1 MIKLTGL
8 SKKYGKAL
16 VVDDASAMFPKG
28 EVTSII
34 GPNGAGKSTL
44 LSMASR
50 LTDSDAGEV
59 VIGDKLLAEWDTKEL
74 AKHLAVLRQSNNIN
88 MRFTIRELVCFGRF
102 PHSQGRLKDEDHKIV
117 DTALEHLG
125 ITDIQNKYLDELSG
139 GQRQMAFIAM
149 VVAQDTDYVF
159 LDEPLNNLDIKHSVE
174 IMQTL
179 RRLAHEFNK
188 AVVIVIHDINF
199 ASCYSDNIVAMKKG
213 KVVKSGKVC
222 EVVEQSVM
230 ESIYEIPFE
239 IREFDGVRICMYYS
253 GR

>member
-1 MIKLTGL
+1 
-8 SKKYGKAL
+8 
-16 VVDDASAMFPKG
+16 
-28 EVTSII
+28 
-34 GPNGAGKSTL
+34 
-44 LSMASR
+44 MASR

-125 ITDIQNKYLDELSG
+125 ITEIQNKYLDELSG

-213 KVVKSGKVC
+213 KVVKSGKVA
-222 EVVEQSVM
+222 EVVEKSVM

>member
-8 SKKYGKAL
+8 SKKYGKTL
-16 VVDDASAMFPKG
+16 VVDDANAMFPKG

-50 LTDSDAGEV
+50 LTESDAGEV

-102 PHSQGRLKDEDHKIV
+102 PHSQGRLKDEDHKVV

-213 KVVKSGKVC
+213 QVVKSGKVS
-222 EVVEQSVM
+222 EVVEKSVM

>member
-8 SKKYGKAL
+8 SKTYGKTL

-74 AKHLAVLRQSNNIN
+74 AKHLGVLRQSNNIN

-213 KVVKSGKVC
+213 KVVKSGKVA
-222 EVVEQSVM
+222 EVVEKSVM

>member
-8 SKKYGKAL
+8 SKKYGKIT
-16 VVDDASAMFPKG
+16 VVDDASALFPKG

-59 VIGDKLLAEWDTKEL
+59 LIGDKLLAEWDTKEL

-88 MRFTIRELVCFGRF
+88 MRFTVRELVCFGRF
-102 PHSQGRLKDEDHKIV
+102 PHSQGRMQDNDHKVV

-125 ITDIQNKYLDELSG
+125 ITDIQDKYLDQLSG

-199 ASCYSDNIVAMKKG
+199 ASSYSDNIVAMKRGQVIKAG
-213 KVVKSGKVC
+213 KVD
-222 EVVEQSVM
+222 EVVDKEIM

-239 IREFDGVRICMYYS
+239 IREFDGVKICMYYS

>member
-8 SKKYGKAL
+8 SKKYGKTFVVRDANAL
-16 VVDDASAMFPKG
+16 FPLG
-28 EVTSII
+28 EVTSVI

-50 LTDSDAGEV
+50 LTNSDAGEV
-59 VIGDKLLAEWDTKEL
+59 LIGDKLLAEWDTKEL
-74 AKHLAVLRQSNNIN
+74 ARHLAVLRQSNSIN
-88 MRFTIRELVCFGRF
+88 MRFTVRELVSFGRF
-102 PHSQGRLKDEDHKIV
+102 PHSQGRLTDQDHEIV
-117 DTALEHLG
+117 DQALKHL
-125 ITDIQNKYLDELSG
+125 DIEAIQDRYLDQLSG

-179 RRLAHEFNK
+179 RHLAHKLNK

-199 ASCYSDNIVAMKKG
+199 ASCYSDHIVAMKKG
-213 KVVKSGKVC
+213 
-222 EVVEQSVM
+222 EVIKAGTVNEVICKEVM
-230 ESIYEIPFE
+230 ESIYEIPFQICE
-239 IREFDGVRICMYYS
+239 IDGQKVCLYYNA
-253 GR
+253 

>member
-1 MIKLTGL
+1 
-8 SKKYGKAL
+8 
-16 VVDDASAMFPKG
+16 MFPKG

-50 LTDSDAGEV
+50 LTESDAGQV
-59 VIGDKLLAEWDTKEL
+59 LIGDKLLAEWDTKEL

-102 PHSQGRLKDEDHKIV
+102 PHSQGRLKDEDNKIV

-188 AVVIVIHDINF
+188 AIVIVIHDINF

-213 KVVKSGKVC
+213 QVVKSGKVS
-222 EVVEQSVM
+222 EVVEKSVM

-239 IREFDGVRICMYYS
+239 T
-253 GR
+253 

>member
-8 SKKYGKAL
+8 SKKYGKTTG
-16 VVDDASAMFPKG
+16 VDDASALFPKG

-59 VIGDKLLAEWDTKEL
+59 LIGDKLLAEWDTKEL

-88 MRFTIRELVCFGRF
+88 MRFTVRELVCFGRF
-102 PHSQGRLKDEDHKIV
+102 PHSQGRMQDNDHKVV

-125 ITDIQNKYLDELSG
+125 ITDIQDKYLDQLSG

-199 ASCYSDNIVAMKKG
+199 ASSYSDNIVAMKRGQVIKAG
-213 KVVKSGKVC
+213 KVS
-222 EVVEQSVM
+222 EVVDKEIM

-239 IREFDGVRICMYYS
+239 IREFDGVKICMYYS

>member
-8 SKKYGKAL
+8 SKTYGKTL

-125 ITDIQNKYLDELSG
+125 ITEIQNKYLDELSG

-149 VVAQDTDYVF
+149 VVAQDTNYVF

-213 KVVKSGKVC
+213 KVVKSGKVA
-222 EVVEQSVM
+222 EVVEKSVM

>member
-8 SKKYGKAL
+8 SKTYGKTL

-74 AKHLAVLRQSNNIN
+74 AKHLGVLRQSNNIN

-213 KVVKSGKVC
+213 KVVKSGKVA
-222 EVVEQSVM
+222 EVIEKSVM

>member
-8 SKKYGKAL
+8 TKKYGKSL

-50 LTDSDAGEV
+50 LTESDAGEV
-59 VIGDKLLAEWDTKEL
+59 VIGDKLLTEWDTKEL

-179 RRLAHEFNK
+179 RRLAALLRN
-188 AVVIVIHDINF
+188 
-199 ASCYSDNIVAMKKG
+199 
-213 KVVKSGKVC
+213 
-222 EVVEQSVM
+222 
-230 ESIYEIPFE
+230 
-239 IREFDGVRICMYYS
+239 
-253 GR
+253 

>member
-1 MIKLTGL
+1 
-8 SKKYGKAL
+8 
-16 VVDDASAMFPKG
+16 MFPKG

-213 KVVKSGKVC
+213 QVVKSGKVS
-222 EVVEQSVM
+222 EVVEKSVM
-230 ESIYEIPFE
+230 ESIYEMFPLRFRDSMAVSESCSITSRSLELLGHSRLLNPL
-239 IREFDGVRICMYYS
+239 S
-253 GR
+253 

>member
-1 MIKLTGL
+1 MIKLSGL
-8 SKKYGKAL
+8 SKKYSNTF
-16 VVDDASAMFPKG
+16 VVEDASAHFPRG

-50 LTDSDAGEV
+50 LTESDAGEV
-59 VIGDKLLAEWDTKEL
+59 LIGEKLLAEWDNQAL
-74 AKHLAVLRQSNNIN
+74 AKQLAVLRQSNNIN
-88 MRFTIRELVCFGRF
+88 MRFTVRELVAFGRF
-102 PHSQGRLKDEDHKIV
+102 PHSKGRITEKDNHVIDQALQHLDIKHLQGR
-117 DTALEHLG
+117 
-125 ITDIQNKYLDELSG
+125 YLDQLSG

-149 VVAQDTDYVF
+149 VVAQDTNYIF

-179 RRLAHEFNK
+179 RRLAHEFDK

-213 KVVKSGKVC
+213 KVVVSGTVDK
-222 EVVEQSVM
+222 VVEKSIM
-230 ESIYEIPFE
+230 ESIYEIPFD
-239 IREFDGVRICMYYS
+239 IRDIDGQRVCLYFGS
-253 GR
+253 